1 MCCARWAGT
10 GPAWSISMGE
20 LPHLPLPH
28 PLARQRA
35 FHVMAKPIGPRCNL
49 RCAYCF
55 YLEKDHLYPG
65 ERSFRMSDETL
76 ESFIRQYI
84 EAQEVPEVSFAWQG
98 GEPTLLGIEF
108 FRRVVELQR
117 KYLPPGMR
125 LINALQTNG
134 TLLDAEWCRFLREN
148 NFLVGISIDGPREL
162 HDHFRQ
168 DAKGGPS
175 FEHTLRGLR
184 LMREHGVEFNV
195 LCVVNRVNSQHPL
208 ECYRFFKEEGVR
220 FIQFIPIVER
230 LAEEA
235 PCLGAAP
242 STRDVSEASVLPE
255 EYGRFLCEIYDE
267 WVRNDVGKV
276 YIQTFEVAFSAWLG
290 HRAGL
295 CAFEPTCGTA
305 LALEHNG
312 DLYSCDHYV
321 YPEYYLGNVMEQPLV
336 ELVEST
342 FQREFGTSKRDA
354 LPRVCRECEVRF
366 LCNGCCPKNRFLRT
380 PAGEEGLNY
389 LCAGLKRFFTHI
401 GPTMEWMAQ
410 AFSQGRP
417 PAGVMD
423 ALRKGGPGV
432 AGAAPAV
439 RKPERPEH
447 RDAARGAAPGTIGR
461 NSPCPCGSGKK
472 YKRCCGA

>member
-1 MCCARWAGT
+1 
-10 GPAWSISMGE
+10 
-20 LPHLPLPH
+20 
-28 PLARQRA
+28 
-35 FHVMAKPIGPRCNL
+35 
-49 RCAYCF
+49 
-55 YLEKDHLYPG
+55 
-65 ERSFRMSDETL
+65 
-76 ESFIRQYI
+76 
-84 EAQEVPEVSFAWQG
+84 
-98 GEPTLLGIEF
+98 
-108 FRRVVELQR
+108 
-117 KYLPPGMR
+117 
-125 LINALQTNG
+125 
-134 TLLDAEWCRFLREN
+134 
-148 NFLVGISIDGPREL
+148 
-162 HDHFRQ
+162 
-168 DAKGGPS
+168 
-175 FEHTLRGLR
+175 
-184 LMREHGVEFNV
+184 
-195 LCVVNRVNSQHPL
+195 
-208 ECYRFFKEEGVR
+208 
-220 FIQFIPIVER
+220 
-230 LAEEA
+230 
-235 PCLGAAP
+235 
-242 STRDVSEASVLPE
+242 
-255 EYGRFLCEIYDE
+255 
-267 WVRNDVGKV
+267 VGKV
-276 YIQTFEVAFSAWLG
+276 YIQTFEVAFSAWMG
-290 HRAGL
+290 RGAGL
-295 CAFEPTCGTA
+295 CVFEPTCGTA

-321 YPEYYLGNVMEQPLV
+321 YPEYYLGNLMEQPLV
-336 ELVEST
+336 ELVDST